1 MTDFAAEPAE
11 RRAPIHARHQNLI
24 LIVAGVVMA
33 LIAAGIIYSFATK
46 AGGDKVMA
54 QIKADA
60 QGQLQ
65 TQDVSCRK
73 LGFSVPTLTK
83 QPIYT
88 CDAKNV
94 ALLNR
99 PNGHIHDSAFT
110 RCYLVAVN
118 GQTVDISHAIYIEAK
133 MRGKTLPCR

>member
-11 RRAPIHARHQNLI
+11 RQAPIHERHQNLI
-24 LIVAGVVMA
+24 LVVAGIVMA
-33 LIAAGIIYSFATK
+33 LIAAGIIYSFAK
-46 AGGDKVMA
+46 PGGDKVMA
-54 QIKADA
+54 QIKGDV
-60 QGQLQ
+60 QGQLE
-65 TQDVSCRK
+65 TQDVSCSK
-73 LGFSVPTLTK
+73 LGFAVPSLTK
-83 QPIYT
+83 QTIYKCSAT
-88 CDAKNV
+88 NV
-94 ALLNR
+94 ALMNR